1 MKKIYIKALCKALE
15 LAGLIGIEISMIMLL
30 VSFIRAGQTP
40 LLTSIFFGVSV
51 ILSLVNPLIKHI
63 KRVQKREQQWREL
76 TEQLYAEFTD
86 EEIGQMLSSS
96 KALSF

>member
-15 LAGLIGIEISMIMLL
+15 LAGLIGIEINMIMLL
-30 VSFIRAGQTP
+30 VSFIRVGQIP
-40 LLTSIFFGVSV
+40 LLTSIFFCVSA
-51 ILSLVNPLIKHI
+51 ILSLINPLIKHI
-63 KRVQKREQQWREL
+63 KAAHKREQQWREL

-96 KALSF
+96 KTLSL